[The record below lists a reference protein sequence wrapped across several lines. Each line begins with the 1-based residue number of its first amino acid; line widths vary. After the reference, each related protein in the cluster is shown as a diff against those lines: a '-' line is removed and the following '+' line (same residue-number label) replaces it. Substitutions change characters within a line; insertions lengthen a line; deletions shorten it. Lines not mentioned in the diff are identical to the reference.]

1 MPRVAGL
8 LSLPYHT
15 QSVSF
20 TPIRRGALRER
31 GALRPN
37 QIERMLCVTDRLCAT
52 DRFSE
57 LLCAERSAK
66 PAKTGGGKRPRRPIS
81 INLLDLEEVVQTGDL
96 LLFSSRHA
104 ASNITKL
111 FTNSSWD
118 HVGIVVRPCRGFTFV
133 VEWAGGIFAS
143 PIVERLS
150 DYYRAQGRMICVRRL
165 SPGQCGRRALQH
177 NVETFIER
185 AMAEGLGTG
194 SPSMSEIANAV
205 LAQLGRPAATSVS
218 LQTDA
223 HAEARQGLFCSKL
236 IAATYKNAGLL
247 SNERASADFLP
258 KHFSSSYNGFLNLQ
272 RGAYLSDEIAIS
284 FEAPFEAPHTSLL
297 NSAYSLAAS
306 TLSRASGSSTL
317 RRQRAAA
324 LIGSTYRAVLA
335 RRKLG
340 RQRDRRQDRP
350 RVVTLCLGFLFGKCA
365 TFDDSKKQ
373 LALARRLRRRASSVL
388 RPLAGEPE
396 SSPANKGVLAL
407 TMREPAREPVVSGF
421 RMWDLSKDAE
431 AVNGDEVAS
440 PGLRHLRRSASS
452 SALTMAR
459 SGQMVR
465 RSGSSSTLDRN
476 AGSLEDLR
484 SPHAAVQFPANA
496 SFTRKLSGDGLG
508 TATLGLLSSWEYK
521 V

>member
-1 MPRVAGL
+1 MTNVRV
-8 LSLPYHT
+8 
-15 QSVSF
+15 F
-20 TPIRRGALRER
+20 TPPSNGRTARG
-31 GALRPN
+31 P

-52 DRFSE
+52 DRLFSE

-66 PAKTGGGKRPRRPIS
+66 PAKAGGGKRPRRPLS

-104 ASNITKL
+104 ASNITKF

-143 PIVERLS
+143 PIVERLN
-150 DYYRAQGRMICVRRL
+150 DYYRAQGRMICIRRL

-205 LAQLGRPAATSVS
+205 LAQLGRQAATSVS

-258 KHFSSSYNGFLNLQ
+258 KHFCSTYNGFLNLQ
-272 RGAYLSDEIAIS
+272 RGAYLSDEIAIN
-284 FEAPFEAPHTSLL
+284 FESPFEAPHTALI

-335 RRKLG
+335 RRKLA
-340 RQRDRRQDRP
+340 RQRDRREDRP

-373 LALARRLRRRASSVL
+373 MARARRLRRRASSVL

-407 TMREPAREPVVSGF
+407 TMREPAHEPAVSGF
-421 RMWDLSKDAE
+421 RMWGLSEDAE

-440 PGLRHLRRSASS
+440 PGLRRSASS
-452 SALTMAR
+452 SALTRAR
-459 SGQMVR
+459 SGQTVR
-465 RSGSSSTLDRN
+465 RSGSSTTLDRN
-476 AGSLEDLR
+476 AGSLADLR
-484 SPHAAVQFPANA
+484 SPYGAA
-496 SFTRKLSGDGLG
+496 TRKLSGDGLG
-508 TATLGLLSSWEYK
+508 LLPSWDREYK

>member
-1 MPRVAGL
+1 M
-8 LSLPYHT
+8 
-15 QSVSF
+15 
-20 TPIRRGALRER
+20 
-31 GALRPN
+31 
-37 QIERMLCVTDRLCAT
+37 LCAT
-52 DRFSE
+52 DRFNE

-66 PAKTGGGKRPRRPIS
+66 PGKTGGGKRPRRPVS
-81 INLLDLEEVVQTGDL
+81 IHLLDLQEVVQTGDL

-104 ASNITKL
+104 ASNLTKF

-143 PIVERLS
+143 PMVERLN
-150 DYYRAQGRMICVRRL
+150 DYYGAQGRMIAIRRL

-185 AMAEGLGTG
+185 AMAEGLGMG
-194 SPSMSEIANAV
+194 SPSMREISNAI
-205 LAQLGRPAATSVS
+205 LAQLGLGGRQAAIS

-247 SNERASADFLP
+247 SKDRASADFLP

-272 RGAYLSDEIAIS
+272 RGAYLSDEIALS

-306 TLSRASGSSTL
+306 TLSRASGSTTL
-317 RRQRAAA
+317 QRQRAAA

-335 RRKLG
+335 RRKLA
-340 RQRDRRQDRP
+340 RQRDPREKRP
-350 RVVTLCLGFLFGKCA
+350 RVVALCLGFLFGNCA
-365 TFDDSKKQ
+365 TSDDSRKQ
-373 LALARRLRRRASSVL
+373 LALSRRLRRRASSGL
-388 RPLAGEPE
+388 RPLAGSPE
-396 SSPANKGVLAL
+396 ASPAAKKGVLAL
-407 TMREPAREPVVSGF
+407 TMRAPEPGRETAFSGF
-421 RMWDLSKDAE
+421 RKWDLSKDAE
-431 AVNGDEVAS
+431 AVHGSEVVS
-440 PGLRHLRRSASS
+440 PGQWNLRRSASS
-452 SALTMAR
+452 NALTTAR

-465 RSGSSSTLDRN
+465 RSGSSTTLDRN

-484 SPHAAVQFPANA
+484 SPHVAVQFPTYG
-496 SFTRKLSGDGLG
+496 FTRKLSGDGVGPLG
-508 TATLGLLSSWEYK
+508 IK
-521 V
+521 I